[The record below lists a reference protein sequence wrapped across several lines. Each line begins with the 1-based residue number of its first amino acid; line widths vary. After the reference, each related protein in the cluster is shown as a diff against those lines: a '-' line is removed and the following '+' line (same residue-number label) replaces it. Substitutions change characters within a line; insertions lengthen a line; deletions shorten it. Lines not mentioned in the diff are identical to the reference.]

1 MTNFNAVKE
10 SIVNEMGN
18 VLGDRDYPYS
28 DYAINRIVD
37 EWAERKRDLIEL
49 FSKHPNWNEK
59 KMLIQFDTDI
69 ERNFDVDQVFRFANY
84 LLRKYKEKHV
94 GQFLTWESK
103 IMRISG
109 VIKSIN
115 CQFFNEN
122 ADLLSVLPKINEIN
136 ENYKIRPNMK
146 CSKAIGKICREEGW
160 DQFEDFN
167 KEYAKFCDALNPLK
181 IRRHT
186 VISLNPLDFLL
197 MSNGNSWSSCHDIGT
212 FFADMG
218 FYSSGTI
225 SYMLDENSF
234 VFYTVD
240 SSYCG
245 ENIELQPKIQRQIF
259 GYNNGYLAQSRLY
272 PGSNDNGAKET
283 YENIR
288 FVVQK
293 VITDCLGVSNLWKR
307 YDGDVENLVY
317 KYAYATCYP
326 DWKEGN
332 PGASCCTVSYIK
344 EMETS
349 PHQEIKFG
357 AEPICIECG
366 CQHDTTYSILCC
378 GYEKCPEC
386 GCVIPQIDAV
396 YIDGEYYC
404 SDCVEECDCCHEWIL
419 KDRITEI
426 DGENV
431 CIDCL
436 EYSGDYWY
444 CAECYEWHRAE
455 DMVLIDEKAYCTVCY
470 EYIKRESEREA
481 S

>member
-37 EWAERKRDLIEL
+37 EWAERKKDLIEL

-103 IMRISG
+103 IKRISG
-109 VIKSIN
+109 VIKSMN
-115 CQFFNEN
+115 CQFFDES
-122 ADLLSVLPKINEIN
+122 AYLLSVLPKINEIN

-218 FYSSGTI
+218 CYSSGTI

-272 PGSNDNGAKET
+272 PGSNDNGAKEV
-283 YENIR
+283 YKNIR
-288 FVVQK
+288 AVVQE
-293 VITDCLGVSNLWKR
+293 VITDCLDVPNLWKK
-307 YDGDVENLVY
+307 YDGYADELVSRDC
-317 KYAYATCYP
+317 YATCYP
-326 DWKEGN
+326 DWEAGN
-332 PGASCCTVSYIK
+332 SGAECCTVTYIK

-349 PHQEIKFG
+349 PHQEIVFG
-357 AEPICIECG
+357 EEPICINCGCSHDHDESIFCCDTVACEECG
-366 CQHDTTYSILCC
+366 EILIESDSIC
-378 GYEKCPEC
+378 
-386 GCVIPQIDAV
+386 
-396 YIDGEYYC
+396 IDGYYYC
-404 SDCVEECDCCHEWIL
+404 ESCIERCDCCGEYIT

-426 DGENV
+426 DGDKV
-431 CIDCL
+431 CPHCM
-436 EYSGDYWY
+436 EYSGDYWR
-444 CAECYEWHRAE
+444 CVECGQWHRSE
-455 DMVLIDEKAYCTVCY
+455 DMYLVYGEAYCEDCY
-470 EYIKRESEREA
+470 EYIKRESEA